1 MQICKRK
8 KHIVELIRILQW
20 HIKLMELCNKL
31 MAIVENISQ
40 FIEQC

>member
-8 KHIVELIRILQW
+8 KYIVELIRILQW
-20 HIKLMELCNKL
+20 DIKLMELCNEL

-40 FIEQC
+40 FSEQC